1 MQITVQKIIKGIRYM
16 KHYGFREF
24 VIRLQEKMEA
34 EHVPYEPWYERHAAT
49 KETLNRQKKTS
60 AGWKDAPVI
69 SIVVPLY
76 RTKETFLREMIASVQ
91 AQSYEKWQLCLA
103 DASGEDSA
111 ETRDIER
118 IVREC
123 AGADARICYGRLPE
137 NRGIAENTNMAARM
151 ATGAWI
157 AFMDHDD
164 LLAPDALYEAVSLMR
179 RGPVRHTPV
188 ETAGGLYDAPEA
200 GVGRGAKPG
209 GEPGEMS
216 VETADGLYDASETGA
231 GRGAKPGLPPG
242 AAGYEM
248 IYTDEDKVD
257 MDGATHF
264 QPHLKPDFNIDLL
277 RSNNYITHFVLVTR
291 DLFDRVGGLRSEYD
305 GAQDY
310 DFVLRCAEQA
320 SAVGHVP
327 RILYHWRCHKDSTSE
342 NPFSKQ
348 YAVDAGKRAIEAH
361 LARLGTAGEVT
372 CRKDM
377 GFYTVRYAC
386 SEKPLISI
394 VIPTKDEVETLKQ
407 CLATI
412 EKSTY
417 ANYEVILVENNSRPE
432 TFAYYQELAPQIIAE
447 DAAETAGQKVEPAK
461 TAGEKAQPGETAGR
475 NKQPAKTAGEKAQP
489 DASDKDVCSI
499 ARMEGTLPGGQR
511 ICVAVWKEGFH
522 YSKLNNFG
530 VSFAKGEYLL
540 LLNNDIGIISADW
553 LEVMLGT
560 CLRREVGVVGAK
572 LYYPDDT
579 IQHAGIVVGIGG
591 NARGIGQNMFAGEK
605 RERSGYLHKA
615 SIAMDYSA
623 VTAACMM
630 VKRSVY
636 ERVGG
641 FTEELAVAFNDVDF
655 CLKVRSL
662 GYLVVYQPAAEA
674 YHYESKSRGSED
686 SPEKVARFQR
696 EIEYMRSHWIGILKN
711 GDPYYNPNFS
721 AVYPNYSLRD
731 NSQH

>member
-49 KETLNRQKKTS
+49 KEALNRQKKTS

-188 ETAGGLYDAPEA
+188 ETAGGLYDA
-200 GVGRGAKPG
+200 
-209 GEPGEMS
+209 
-216 VETADGLYDASETGA
+216 SETGA
-231 GRGAKPGLPPG
+231 GRGAKPGLTPG

-257 MDGATHF
+257 MDNATHF
-264 QPHLKPDFNIDLL
+264 QPHLKPDFNVDLL

-377 GFYTVRYAC
+377 GFYAVRYAC

-461 TAGEKAQPGETAGR
+461 TAGEKAQPGETGGR
-475 NKQPAKTAGEKAQP
+475 KVQPGEKAQP